1 MGNRTD
7 SFTQLMAPTRTRPDR
22 DAPAGSTAPLPLPHE
37 RDETSGPGATADGL
51 PSEVMEQARKDLEA
65 GLVDTDMRNGAGLD
79 AAERE
84 RLVPTPTRAPKP

>member
-1 MGNRTD
+1 
-7 SFTQLMAPTRTRPDR
+7 MAPTRTRPDR
-22 DAPAGSTAPLPLPHE
+22 DAPAGSTAPQPLPLPLPHE
-37 RDETSGPGATADGL
+37 RDETSGPGATADGP

-84 RLVPTPTRAPKP
+84 RLVPTSTRAPKP